1 MALPLII
8 AGAAALSALA
18 VNGLNGDRRS
28 QQKYRR
34 KLMRP
39 QTLDDFNEYQSSVA
53 IYPSDFLDSSRIV
66 EPEIGAIVC
75 CGIGGVLDHT
85 GIWIGENLIVE
96 LGGNGLIKAVSS
108 ERFIRER
115 SGKQIFIA
123 CDSTGAPL
131 VNEAAALLATQ
142 QIYQYRDYH
151 MINNNCHHFIW
162 QCFKPNDH
170 SLTTFK
176 SLNDRLAKYF
186 NRVIYWDVCQII
198 NFTSERGRRLKS
210 FSRKIK

>member
-18 VNGLNGDRRS
+18 VKGLNDDRKS
-28 QQKYRR
+28 QQKHRQR
-34 KLMRP
+34 LTRAQRLSDLGKHESP
-39 QTLDDFNEYQSSVA
+39 IA
-53 IYPSDFLDSSRIV
+53 IYPSDFLVSEQSV
-66 EPEIGAIVC
+66 KAQVGAIVC

-85 GIWIGENLIVE
+85 GIWLGDNLIVE
-96 LGGNGLIKAVSS
+96 LAGNGLIKAISS
-108 ERFIRER
+108 ERFISER

-123 CDSTGAPL
+123 CDSKGKPL
-131 VNEAAALLATQ
+131 VNEAAAKLASE

-151 MINNNCHHFIW
+151 MIDNNCHHFIW

-176 SLNDRLAKYF
+176 SLNERLAKYF
-186 NRVIYWDVCQII
+186 NRVIYWDLCDVDSDK
-198 NFTSERGRRLKS
+198 FDSSRKLKS
-210 FSRKIK
+210 FLRKR